1 MSDWDKVSLA
11 FDLLDG
17 ADVMEQFE
25 EHVWL
30 RVDAEL
36 WQQFCREVYGMKK
49 GGMNVYLEAQIGSDW
64 ERRAAF
70 DWGTDAMEAA
80 RALSLE
86 TDWLWRVVDMR
97 KGEPTILIYEKGV
110 AR

>member
-25 EHVWL
+25 DCVWL

-36 WQQFCREVYGMKK
+36 WQQFCREVYGM
-49 GGMNVYLEAQIGSDW
+49 ED
-64 ERRAAF
+64 AA
-70 DWGTDAMEAA
+70 
-80 RALSLE
+80 
-86 TDWLWRVVDMR
+86 
-97 KGEPTILIYEKGV
+97 
-110 AR
+110 